1 MQIDCFGLAMT
12 AASPE
17 AARHYDEALRAYLGF
32 RRDTGH
38 HLKQALAADDGLFM
52 GHCIKG
58 YFFKLMALPAL
69 EAKALQCAG
78 RAREFAKVVS
88 ARECEHLAALEAWC
102 AGDMIGCTTRWEGI
116 LVDHP
121 RDVLALRLA
130 HFCHFYSGD
139 SAAMRDSVARVLPA
153 WEAGEPGAGFVHGM
167 YAFGLGECGDYAAA
181 LDMGE
186 SAVQGNPGDI
196 WAVHAVAHVHEMTE
210 ARGAG
215 IAWLKSTEEGWSGC
229 NGFANHVWW
238 HRALHH
244 FEREQYDE
252 VVALYDA
259 RFRAEPSEDYLDI
272 SNAAAMLWRL
282 ERIGVGAGGRWEEL
296 ADEAEKRTDDHLLV
310 FADLHFAIALAAAG
324 RFDALDALIESMRAA
339 GAGRRTTQEQLA
351 ARVGATLARAVGAGY
366 QGDFDLALRLML
378 PLRYQVRAI
387 GGSHAQRDIFSLML
401 IDAALNN
408 ANFALARALLHERT
422 ALKPNSPRAWKL
434 LAQAL
439 EGEGKA
445 KDAGMARRR
454 ADALLG
460 A

>member
-17 AARHYDEALRAYLGF
+17 AARRYDEVLRAYLGF

-69 EAKALQCAG
+69 EQKALQCAAT
-78 RAREFAKVVS
+78 AREFAKVVS

-102 AGDMIGCTTRWEGI
+102 DGDMVGCTTRWEGI
-116 LVDHP
+116 LIDHP

-139 SAAMRDSVARVLPA
+139 STAMRDSVARILPA

-167 YAFGLGECGDYAAA
+167 YAFGLEECGDYAAA
-181 LDMGE
+181 LSMGE
-186 SAVQGNPGDI
+186 GAVRDNAGDI

-244 FEREQYDE
+244 FELEQYDE
-252 VVALYDA
+252 AVALYDG
-259 RFRAEPSEDYLDI
+259 RFRAEPTEDYLDI

-296 ADEAEKRTDDHLLV
+296 ADIAEKRTHDHLLV

-351 ARVGATLARAVGAGY
+351 ARVGATLARAVGACY

-378 PLRYQVRAI
+378 PLRYHVRAI
-387 GGSHAQRDIFSLML
+387 GGSHVQRDIFSLML

-408 ANFALARALLHERT
+408 ANFALARALLCERT

-434 LAQAL
+434 LARAL
-439 EGEGKA
+439 EGEGKT
-445 KDAGMARRR
+445 KDAAAHRR
-454 ADALLG
+454 ADGLLG